1 MKNKRTI
8 RQKIL
13 LYILLVFAI
22 FYVISVGYIT
32 VNSRQAI
39 LNETLQKTELLAE
52 NAASEIGKFFERN
65 ITLTRTLS
73 QAFTV
78 YKSMPSEQWTK
89 LFLEMYMPVLKANPH
104 IYIIWDSWEYYGY
117 VPGYTKDYGRILMYV
132 LRDDNNKF
140 NSEIEERS
148 LEGDP
153 ELYGAFKKANVDDIW
168 EPYLDVVEDNK
179 REARLMTTIASP
191 IQIDKKFMG
200 LIGVDVELTA
210 LQHLVQGVK
219 TVEGGFAFLLS
230 NVGVI
235 AGHPDGQYINK
246 NVSDIFPDDVNREL
260 VIDKVKKGEEFSFMR
275 IDSQGESHYMIFAP
289 VKVDGVEK
297 PWSLAISIPYKEIMR
312 TANKMLYISLFVG
325 LFALG
330 VVVILLIIISNNL
343 TRPIVNITDSLKRM
357 ANGEISKK
365 MILNISSKD
374 EIEEMAQAFNRSIEG
389 LNQKTSFALD
399 IGNGKLDS
407 KLELLSESDILGKS
421 LIDMRDSLKVAKD
434 DEVRRKEED
443 KKRAWANEGFAM
455 FADILRRNNV
465 NLQNLA
471 DEIVKSLVKYVN
483 ANQAALFII
492 NDDDKN
498 DKFFELVAAYAWDRK
513 KFVSKRL
520 EIQEGL
526 VGACALEKETIQ
538 LTEVP
543 DDYVEIT
550 SGLGKA
556 TPKYIVLVPLKH
568 EEEVLGVIEMASF
581 SKLEQFEVDF
591 LERVAQSIA
600 STILTVRVN
609 AKTLYLLEQSQQQAE
624 EMLAQEEEVRQNM
637 EELQATNEQL
647 EQLKVNVEQQQRM
660 LIALLNEIP
669 EKVFLKDDKGKY
681 LIANRLVADHFRK
694 TVDEVI
700 GKTDFDFL
708 PADEAQSIQHKDQEI
723 MRSGVSRITE
733 EGDASTNEGRV
744 TKSLLKPLYIE
755 HLGITG
761 LLGVEFDITDIRRQ
775 EYQAKMMTQELTE
788 KQEELVKTTES
799 LLKESALMNALM
811 NNIPD
816 SIYFK
821 DLESRFIRTS
831 RRMIVKHGVD
841 DDNYLIGKSDFDF
854 FGEDHARPAF
864 EDEQEIIRTG
874 IPIIDK
880 IERETYTDGRAD
892 TYVSTT
898 KMPLKD
904 QDGKT
909 IGTFGISRDVSRV
922 MELDKKSKQVMAE
935 FKVINKVLT
944 GIADSTP
951 ILVYS
956 ISEGLITEIKGA
968 GLKLL
973 GLSDD
978 QVVNN
983 VFIEV
988 FPDSLSLFEKG
999 FDEMG
1004 EFEQKGGA
1012 GSKSWE
1018 MKHFIY
1024 KEEQSKG
1031 YVGYA
1036 FRKGL
1041 I

>member
-219 TVEGGFAFLLS
+219 TVNGGFAFLLS
-230 NVGVI
+230 NAGVI

-365 MILNISSKD
+365 MILNVSSKD

-434 DEVRRKEED
+434 DEVKRKEED

-455 FADILRRNNV
+455 FADILRRNND

-471 DEIVKSLVKYVN
+471 DEIVKNLVKYVN

-581 SKLEQFEVDF
+581 TKLEQFEVDF

-694 TVDEVI
+694 TIDEVI

-708 PADEAQSIQHKDQEI
+708 PADEAQSIQHKEQEI
-723 MRSGVSRITE
+723 VRSGVSRITE

-988 FPDSLSLFEKG
+988 FPDALSLFEKG

-1036 FRKGL
+1036 FRKG
-1041 I
+1041 II

>member
-89 LFLEMYMPVLKANPH
+89 LFLEMYLPVLKANPH

-148 LEGDP
+148 LDGDP

-179 REARLMTTIASP
+179 REALLMTTIASP
-191 IQIDKKFMG
+191 IQIDRKYMG

-219 TVEGGFAFLLS
+219 TVDDGFAFLLS
-230 NVGVI
+230 NAGVI

-246 NVSDIFPDDVNREL
+246 NVSDIFPDDVNREQ
-260 VIDKVKKGEEFSFMR
+260 VIDKVKKGDEFSFTR
-275 IDSQGESHYMIFAP
+275 IDSQGNSHYMFFAP
-289 VKVDGVEK
+289 VKVEGVEK

-407 KLELLSESDILGKS
+407 NLELLSESDILGKS

-434 DEVRRKEED
+434 DEVKRKEED

-455 FADILRRNNV
+455 FADILRRNND

-581 SKLEQFEVDF
+581 TQLQQFEVDF

-637 EELQATNEQL
+637 EELQATQE
-647 EQLKVNVEQQQRM
+647 EMERKRVEQ
-660 LIALLNEIP
+660 
-669 EKVFLKDDKGKY
+669 EKMQKD
-681 LIANRLVADHFRK
+681 L
-694 TVDEVI
+694 
-700 GKTDFDFL
+700 
-708 PADEAQSIQHKDQEI
+708 
-723 MRSGVSRITE
+723 
-733 EGDASTNEGRV
+733 
-744 TKSLLKPLYIE
+744 E
-755 HLGITG
+755 H
-761 LLGVEFDITDIRRQ
+761 
-775 EYQAKMMTQELTE
+775 ELT
-788 KQEELVKTTES
+788 
-799 LLKESALMNALM
+799 LLNALM
-811 NNIPD
+811 HNIPD
-816 SIYFK
+816 FIYFK
-821 DLESRFIRTS
+821 DERSRFIRIS
-831 RRMIVKHGVD
+831 KSMVKLFNANSPDELV
-841 DDNYLIGKSDFDF
+841 GKSDFDF
-854 FGEDHARPAF
+854 HTNENAEKFYNEEH
-864 EDEQEIIRTG
+864 EIMQTQQ
-874 IPIIDK
+874 PIVDK
-880 IERETYTDGRAD
+880 VVHEKFDDGREQW
-892 TYVSTT
+892 VSTT
-898 KMPLKD
+898 KMPLLDSSGRVVGTWGISKIITALKKAEIKAQDLAVEAENLKD
-904 QDGKT
+904 ILSSHEGDYQAIVKALDSSIFVAEFSTDGMILRINEPLEAVTTKSSDDIKGMHHSDFFRAQTDDDNSYNEFWEDLRKGIIRQREFKGT
-909 IGTFGISRDVSRV
+909 IGGSTLVLNETYSPVMDGNGKVHKIIAISV
-922 MELDKKSKQVMAE
+922 
-935 FKVINKVLT
+935 
-944 GIADSTP
+944 
-951 ILVYS
+951 
-956 ISEGLITEIKGA
+956 KG
-968 GLKLL
+968 
-973 GLSDD
+973 
-978 QVVNN
+978 
-983 VFIEV
+983 
-988 FPDSLSLFEKG
+988 
-999 FDEMG
+999 
-1004 EFEQKGGA
+1004 
-1012 GSKSWE
+1012 
-1018 MKHFIY
+1018 
-1024 KEEQSKG
+1024 
-1031 YVGYA
+1031 
-1036 FRKGL
+1036 
-1041 I
+1041 